1 VLNQIEEQELVGLA
15 VPDPI
20 RTRLEAAERENSQ
33 LREALA
39 TRIIIEQAKGVLAER
54 FGLNVGEAFE
64 LLRRSARSERQR
76 IHDLAAEVVS
86 NRHTPPRIQALAAEV
101 RA

>member
-1 VLNQIEEQELVGLA
+1 VLSQIEEQELVGLA

-39 TRIIIEQAKGVLAER
+39 TRIIIEQAKGVGGS
-54 FGLNVGEAFE
+54 GL
-64 LLRRSARSERQR
+64 R
-76 IHDLAAEVVS
+76 S
-86 NRHTPPRIQALAAEV
+86 NRRPPGRDAAC
-101 RA
+101 AG